1 MASVS
6 EYVSFTNQLQ
16 VVEPGTALLRFLTS
30 MATVRMATRLSAMGR
45 RSMDGPDEE
54 VIATGIE
61 SSIAV
66 HLLLRSPF
74 SRGTLHA
81 IVRAEK
87 ECGRT
92 RSQ

>member
-1 MASVS
+1 
-6 EYVSFTNQLQ
+6 
-16 VVEPGTALLRFLTS
+16 
-30 MATVRMATRLSAMGR
+30 
-45 RSMDGPDEE
+45 MDGPDEE